1 MSGAPHGACKPA
13 MAPALPNSHLTSA
26 PGTCVHAWES
36 LGLCKRGSTRRGG
49 LPGPVTSPAGV
60 HQGQGLV
67 SVKLTQSV
75 TRTTQSPRE
84 NTNSHGPCLGRS
96 QVGSRDPG
104 IRWVWKWWPEQHCHP
119 GLGLKVR
126 PSLAWGWGSGG
137 GACARNRQ
145 AHSFPRATTLAPAPE
160 GVVKQ
165 AASSSASSRFQR
177 PRRG

>member
-1 MSGAPHGACKPA
+1 

-26 PGTCVHAWES
+26 PGTCVHTWES

-84 NTNSHGPCLGRS
+84 NTDSRGPCLGRS

-126 PSLAWGWGSGG
+126 PSLAWGWGWGG
-137 GACARNRQ
+137 SLRQEQASTFLPQGHDPGPGPRGGSQTSCLIISLQQVPTSKARL
-145 AHSFPRATTLAPAPE
+145 S
-160 GVVKQ
+160 
-165 AASSSASSRFQR
+165 
-177 PRRG
+177 